1 MNVSKISLHIETRKV
16 LRPSEICVL
25 QRSKPDEL
33 QISISG
39 GETLRINV
47 FHIHEF
53 GLVWLQ
59 SSRLSAP

>member
-1 MNVSKISLHIETRKV
+1 
-16 LRPSEICVL
+16 VL
-25 QRSKPDEL
+25 QRSKPDVL
-33 QISISG
+33 QISNIG